1 MIELILVI
9 IVIELG
15 IIIRN
20 TSSKESWSYL
30 FFQTSFYIAIWHALI
45 FFRAFLF
52 ALSNHSYN
60 SSYFSFL
67 SDLTRFLFKSDHLY
81 CFDINSQNTRVF
93 ARKNPRVSQREGKTN
108 IWATKLIILQTN
120 KKNKMIIRSII
131 KSIIKPLHNNNNL
144 FFYFFNTNL
153 CFSSSQFINLYQT

>member
-1 MIELILVI
+1 MTRPDIFQGFFICFIKPLLYLFVFLILS
-9 IVIELG
+9 L
-15 IIIRN
+15 
-20 TSSKESWSYL
+20 
-30 FFQTSFYIAIWHALI
+30 
-45 FFRAFLF
+45 
-52 ALSNHSYN
+52 
-60 SSYFSFL
+60 SYFSFL

-81 CFDINSQNTRVF
+81 CFDVNSQNTRVF
-93 ARKNPRVSQREGKTN
+93 TRKNPRVSQREGKTN

-120 KKNKMIIRSII
+120 KKNKMIIRPII